1 MGGKDKLKILYVHA
15 VGKTESSK
23 YIIRALEHLGHTVI
37 QYPGDPASMSTGFLD
52 ENKVNGILAYM
63 EEQGIDALLSLFFVM
78 NVALAAYKGKKPYIS
93 ILWDAPYQNVY
104 NPLAKLDNMWIS
116 TFDRLDRDRF
126 ATYGIRNAMYQPL
139 SVSKAD
145 VMEWNREIQE
155 TLQGHYFHDICFVG
169 RLYENNSY
177 DRMLGMIPTN
187 MQYYFNSIFEEAAFR
202 WDGVN
207 RVYGKTGQE
216 ILDYIKMTNPEFSI
230 PDTKQDI
237 EEVRYFEALYLIRKL
252 AHIERMAVLG
262 LLAEAH
268 EVTLYTFS
276 QQEAKKL
283 QNVHVNMPVMFGK
296 AASLVYAGSKIN
308 LNISLKGIEG
318 GTPQRIMDIMSA
330 GGFVLSSYGVETA
343 ELFEEDKEIVM
354 FRTPEELVEKVDYYL
369 AHDREREQIARA
381 GYEKVINCFTYEKK
395 MKELMDWVARA

>member
-1 MGGKDKLKILYVHA
+1 MKILYVHA
-15 VGKTESSK
+15 IGKTESSK
-23 YIIRALEHLGHTVI
+23 YMIHALEHLGHSVLE
-37 QYPGDPASMSTGFLD
+37 YPGNPLWMRAVSLD
-52 ENKVNGILAYM
+52 DKEINGLLAYM
-63 EEQGIDALLSLFFVM
+63 EEQGTDVLLSLFFVM
-78 NVALAAYKGKKPYIS
+78 NAAVAAYKGKKQYIS
-93 ILWDAPYQNVY
+93 ILWDAPYQTVY

-116 TFDRLDRDRF
+116 TFDRLDRERF
-126 ATYGIRNAMYQPL
+126 AAYGIRNVIYQPL

-145 VMEWNREIQE
+145 VIEWNKEIQE
-155 TLQGHYFHDICFVG
+155 SLQGHYIHDICFVG
-169 RLYENNSY
+169 RLYDNNSY
-177 DRMLGMIPTN
+177 DRMLESIPTN
-187 MQYYFNSIFEEAAFR
+187 MQYYFNSIFEEAAFH

-216 ILDYIKMTNPEFSI
+216 ILDYIKMVSPEFSI

-237 EEVRYFEALYLIRKL
+237 EEVRYFEVFYLIRKL
-252 AHIERMAVLG
+252 AHIERMAVLD
-262 LLAEAH
+262 LLSEEH
-268 EVTLYTFS
+268 SVTLYTFS

-283 QNVHVNMPVMFGK
+283 HNVHVNVPVMFGK

-318 GTPQRIMDIMSA
+318 GTPQRIMDVMSA
-330 GGFVLSSYGVETA
+330 GGFVLSSYCAETA

-369 AHDREREQIARA
+369 AHDKEREQIARA

-395 MKELMDWVARA
+395 MKELMDWVERTWMDRN